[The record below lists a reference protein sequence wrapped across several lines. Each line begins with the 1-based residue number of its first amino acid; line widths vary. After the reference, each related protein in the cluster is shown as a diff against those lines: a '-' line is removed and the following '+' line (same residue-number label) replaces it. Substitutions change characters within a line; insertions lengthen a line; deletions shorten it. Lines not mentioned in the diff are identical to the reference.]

1 MENESKYDWTKR
13 CMGDEDML
21 SEFPDDDQKY
31 AVCMEQWEGSSEEPV
46 EEME

>member
-1 MENESKYDWTKR
+1 
-13 CMGDEDML
+13 ML
-21 SEFPDDDQKY
+21 SEFPDDDQRY